1 MSGEDLFAA
10 LDEFDDQVD
19 RQGIL
24 FVETL
29 IMFMEMLKMSHQGY
43 MDYYHHAEQ
52 QLSYLEE
59 RIAGLRQRFSTLPAP
74 KS

>member
-1 MSGEDLFAA
+1 MSDEDLFAA
-10 LDEFDDQVD
+10 LDGFDDQVD
-19 RQGIL
+19 QQGIL

-29 IMFMEMLKMSHQGY
+29 IVFMEVLKLTPQGY
-43 MDYYHHAEQ
+43 MDYYHHADQ

-59 RIAGLRQRFSTLPAP
+59 RIAGLRQRFSELPAP